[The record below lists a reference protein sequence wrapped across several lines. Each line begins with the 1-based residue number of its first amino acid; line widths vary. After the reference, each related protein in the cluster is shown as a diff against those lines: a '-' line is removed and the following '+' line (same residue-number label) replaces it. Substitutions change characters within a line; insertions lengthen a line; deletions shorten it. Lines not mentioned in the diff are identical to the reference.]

1 MTNLLRAAS
10 FVLCGDN
17 VEEQLN
23 SLDNAIMNNLCNV
36 AIPSDVVVWEK
47 FEDESAEVIM
57 QIIEDLEIQFDEAIQ
72 DFVKSLLINKSKNDE
87 YRTEL

>member
-10 FVLCGDN
+10 LVLCGDN
-17 VEEQLN
+17 LEEQLK
-23 SLDNAIMNNLCNV
+23 SLDNAIMKDLCNV
-36 AIPSDVVVWEK
+36 QIPSDVVVWEK

-72 DFVKSLLINKSKNDE
+72 DFVKSLLTNKNK
-87 YRTEL
+87 

>member
-17 VEEQLN
+17 IQEQLN
-23 SLDNAIMNNLCNV
+23 SLDNAIMNDLCNV

-47 FEDESAEVIM
+47 FEGENAETIM
-57 QIIEDLEIQFDEAIQ
+57 QIIEDLEIQFDEANQ
-72 DFVKSLLINKSKNDE
+72 DFINRLLHCKIN
-87 YRTEL
+87 

>member
-17 VEEQLN
+17 IEEQLN
-23 SLDNAIMNNLCNV
+23 SLNNAIMNDLCNV
-36 AIPSDVVVWEK
+36 EIPSDVVVWEK

-57 QIIEDLEIQFDEAIQ
+57 QIIEDLEIQFDEANQ
-72 DFVKSLLINKSKNDE
+72 DFVKSLLTNKTK
-87 YRTEL
+87 

>member
-17 VEEQLN
+17 IEEQLD
-23 SLDNAIMNNLCNV
+23 SLDNAIMNDLCNV

-47 FEDESAEVIM
+47 FEDENAEGIM
-57 QIIEDLEIQFDEAIQ
+57 QIIEDLEIQFDEANQ
-72 DFVKSLLINKSKNDE
+72 DCVKSLLTFI
-87 YRTEL
+87 

>member
-17 VEEQLN
+17 IEEQLD
-23 SLDNAIMNNLCNV
+23 SLENAIMNDLCNV

-47 FEDESAEVIM
+47 FEDENAEGVM
-57 QIIEDLEIQFDEAIQ
+57 QIIEDLEIQFDEANQ
-72 DFVKSLLINKSKNDE
+72 DFVKSLLTFI
-87 YRTEL
+87 

>member
-17 VEEQLN
+17 IQDQLN
-23 SLDNAIMNNLCNV
+23 SLDNAIMNGLRNV

-47 FEDESAEVIM
+47 FEGESAETIM
-57 QIIEDLEIQFDEAIQ
+57 QIIEELEIQFDEANQ
-72 DFVKSLLINKSKNDE
+72 DFVKSLITNNTK
-87 YRTEL
+87 

>member
-17 VEEQLN
+17 IQEQLN
-23 SLDNAIMNNLCNV
+23 SLDNAIMNDLCNV

-47 FEDESAEVIM
+47 FEGENAETIM
-57 QIIEDLEIQFDEAIQ
+57 QIIEDLEIQFDEANQ
-72 DFVKSLLINKSKNDE
+72 DFIKSLLTNKTK
-87 YRTEL
+87 

>member
-17 VEEQLN
+17 IEEQLN
-23 SLDNAIMNNLCNV
+23 SLDNAIMNGLCNV

-47 FEDESAEVIM
+47 FEGESAEVIM
-57 QIIEDLEIQFDEAIQ
+57 QIIEDLEIQFDEANQ
-72 DFVKSLLINKSKNDE
+72 DFVKSLLTNKTK
-87 YRTEL
+87 

>member
-17 VEEQLN
+17 IEEQLN
-23 SLDNAIMNNLCNV
+23 SLDNEIMNDLCNV

-47 FEDESAEVIM
+47 FEGESAETIM
-57 QIIEDLEIQFDEAIQ
+57 QIIEDLEIQFDEANQ
-72 DFVKSLLINKSKNDE
+72 DFVKSLLTNKTK
-87 YRTEL
+87 

>member
-47 FEDESAEVIM
+47 FEDENAETIM
-57 QIIEDLEIQFDEAIQ
+57 QIIEDLEIQFDEANK
-72 DFVKSLLINKSKNDE
+72 DFIKSLLTNKTK
-87 YRTEL
+87 

>member
-17 VEEQLN
+17 IQEQLN
-23 SLDNAIMNNLCNV
+23 SLDNAIMNDLCNV

-47 FEDESAEVIM
+47 FEDENAETIM
-57 QIIEDLEIQFDEAIQ
+57 QIIEDLEIQFDEANQ
-72 DFVKSLLINKSKNDE
+72 DFIKRLLHSKFNLDT
-87 YRTEL
+87 YRGS